1 MNKSQYLTRD
11 FLNIQRPQWDSLFEN
26 AKNGPIYSLAETKRL
41 IEKKA
46 LWREKKAFL
55 GFFSLRGSYQYGMF
69 GNEATYTDITIAPY
83 LTYSTHAQNG
93 YTIGAGLNIPL
104 DGLFDLGGRI
114 KRQRLAV
121 QSAKFEQDVKFEEM
135 KREIV
140 ILYTTAISQLNILKL
155 RTEALELAKLQYNIA
170 EKDFINGMITSGN
183 LSVEK
188 ERQSNALEAFENSRF
203 ELTKSIMILEVISHT
218 PIINK

>member
-1 MNKSQYLTRD
+1 MCS
-11 FLNIQRPQWDSLFEN
+11 S
-26 AKNGPIYSLAETKRL
+26 
-41 IEKKA
+41 
-46 LWREKKAFL
+46 
-55 GFFSLRGSYQYGMF
+55 
-69 GNEATYTDITIAPY
+69 
-83 LTYSTHAQNG
+83 
-93 YTIGAGLNIPL
+93 
-104 DGLFDLGGRI
+104 DL
-114 KRQRLAV
+114 
-121 QSAKFEQDVKFEEM
+121 
-135 KREIV
+135 EIV

-155 RTEALELAKLQYNIA
+155 RSEALELAKLQYNIA